1 MNAQKISEWLIR
13 LDHNP
18 ESQAY
23 KIDEMLLIGSSMK
36 QMVDEMMKEKYR
48 KRSKQE
54 DESRHEKTIER
65 RIRKHIEHLKK
76 KRNLNVINDNGIWKI
91 ILKVKA

>member
-13 LDHNP
+13 LNHGH

-54 DESRHEKTIER
+54 DESRDEKTIEK
-65 RIRKHIEHLKK
+65 RIRNHIDHLKK
-76 KRNLNVINDNGIWKI
+76 KYNLNVINDNGIWKI
-91 ILKVKA
+91 ILKA